1 MSACRRIQIEPY
13 LSPYTKLKSKLIKD
27 IDVKADVLNLI
38 EQKVWNSLELFGTGD
53 NFLNRTPVAQAL
65 RSTIDKWDLMKLK
78 SFYKTKDSVNRT
90 KRQPTNWQRIFT
102 NPTSVRGLI
111 SKIYKE
117 LKKLETNI
125 PNSPI
130 FKIWV

>member
-65 RSTIDKWDLMKLK
+65 RSTINKQDLMKPK
-78 SFYKTKDSVNRT
+78 SLCGKAHI
-90 KRQPTNWQRIFT
+90 Q
-102 NPTSVRGLI
+102 
-111 SKIYKE
+111 
-117 LKKLETNI
+117 
-125 PNSPI
+125 
-130 FKIWV
+130 